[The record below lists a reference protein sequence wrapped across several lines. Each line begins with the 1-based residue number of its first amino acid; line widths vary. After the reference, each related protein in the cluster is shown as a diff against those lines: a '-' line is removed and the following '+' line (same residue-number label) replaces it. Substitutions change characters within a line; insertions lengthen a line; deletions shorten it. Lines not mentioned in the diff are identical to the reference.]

1 MVDKYKHILMGIV
14 LALFP
19 SVLSAQRISAEEFF
33 QHINYEQSKI
43 DNYRQGNN
51 DAKSFLDMDNAI
63 QTACRHE
70 DPQAYL
76 DYIVIRFNRISCN
89 MNFAA
94 AKIAAE
100 IAKYIANNQ
109 YNVDIS
115 SVVIQEGIDKYN
127 TLTEFFLE
135 TANEWLK
142 NYQDGLRKYIASY
155 GNPDIEYLRLDD
167 KFMKLYGVEPSVR

>member
-1 MVDKYKHILMGIV
+1 
-14 LALFP
+14 
-19 SVLSAQRISAEEFF
+19 
-33 QHINYEQSKI
+33 
-43 DNYRQGNN
+43 
-51 DAKSFLDMDNAI
+51 
-63 QTACRHE
+63 
-70 DPQAYL
+70 
-76 DYIVIRFNRISCN
+76 